1 MWNLK
6 IWLSGHSGKY
16 VVRCCVPAV
25 VSRAQ
30 NQCAD
35 EVSGPDSVVART
47 CDIDVELKQGS
58 SCVECLMWR
67 SLARFSR
74 SQEKIMS
81 GHHHHHHDVCV
92 KKLFWAIVLNIIITL
107 SQIVG
112 GVLSGSLALLSDALH
127 NFSDVLSLVIACAAN
142 RLARRPSSKTM
153 TFGYKRAEILA
164 AMFNSSVLAG
174 IGVFLIIEAIQKLAH
189 PEIISSV
196 WVISLGVLSI
206 VLNSLSV
213 LLIKNDTEGNV
224 NIKAAYLH
232 LLTDVM
238 TSIAV
243 VTGGILI
250 YYFQLY
256 RVDAIISILI
266 AVYLIYASTDILKE
280 CSNII
285 MEGVPDGISIKD
297 IAARIKQIP
306 GVSNMHHVHIW
317 RLNDKEIHLQSHIE
331 CVDNIKLLQADKL
344 IDEIEK
350 ILHDEYGIEHTTLQ
364 LEYQRRDKVDSD
376 NKYGTCYLPTSQ
388 E

>member
-1 MWNLK
+1 
-6 IWLSGHSGKY
+6 
-16 VVRCCVPAV
+16 
-25 VSRAQ
+25 
-30 NQCAD
+30 
-35 EVSGPDSVVART
+35 
-47 CDIDVELKQGS
+47 
-58 SCVECLMWR
+58 
-67 SLARFSR
+67 
-74 SQEKIMS
+74 MS
-81 GHHHHHHDVCV
+81 GHHHHHDVCV
-92 KKLFWAIVLNIIITL
+92 KKLFWTIVLNIIITL
-107 SQIVG
+107 SQVVG
-112 GVLSGSLALLSDALH
+112 GIFSGSLALLSDALH
-127 NFSDVLSLVIACAAN
+127 NFSDVLSLIIAYVAN

-164 AMFNSSVLAG
+164 ALFNSSVLVG
-174 IGVFLIIEAIQKLAH
+174 IGVFLIIEAIQKLVH

-206 VLNSLSV
+206 ALNSLSV
-213 LLIKNDTEGNV
+213 LLIKNDAEGNV

-243 VTGGILI
+243 VIGGILI